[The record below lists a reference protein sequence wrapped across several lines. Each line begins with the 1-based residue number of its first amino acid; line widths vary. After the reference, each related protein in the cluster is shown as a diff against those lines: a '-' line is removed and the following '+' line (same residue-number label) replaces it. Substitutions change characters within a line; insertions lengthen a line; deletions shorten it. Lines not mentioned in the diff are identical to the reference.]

1 MTLFGRTL
9 GPEEIGS
16 LIFMLMA
23 LVLWGM
29 SLRGEMAWTRWF
41 RAWEAD
47 RKARREA
54 ELALERGDQSP
65 PAGPDTPR
73 GPWS

>member
-9 GPEEIGS
+9 DPQEIGG

-29 SLRGEMAWTRWF
+29 SLRHEMAWKRWF
-41 RAWEAD
+41 RNWEAE

-54 ELALERGDQSP
+54 ELALENGEGAP
-65 PAGPDTPR
+65 PSDTPR
-73 GPWS
+73 GPWG